1 MSSGLENTIRI
12 NENAMHHMEAY
23 AGAAFMTYIRPVML
37 EDNTLAYAVC
47 SEDGSQLALFASE
60 EAAYFS
66 ARQNNL
72 SPVHVH

>member
-1 MSSGLENTIRI
+1 MSSIDNMISI
-12 NENAMHHMEAY
+12 NDNALHHMEAF
-23 AGAAFMTYIRPVML
+23 ANAAFMTYVRPVTL

-47 SEDGSQLALFASE
+47 SEDGVQLALFASE

-72 SPVHVH
+72 SPVRVH